1 VQSFV
6 GKSKLNPKKEKTMTK
21 QNFPGMN
28 VPPGILM
35 LKKYLKSILIGLFVL
50 VTLFTSVYTVGPEEV
65 GVVIRFGKF
74 ERSVDP
80 GLNFK
85 IPYGVES
92 VDKIPVERQL
102 KQEFGFRTTTSGVR
116 SSYAK
121 SEYVGE
127 SLMLTGDLNL
137 ADVEWVVQYRI
148 SDPYLF
154 LFKVRNAEKTL
165 RDMSE
170 AAVRKV
176 VGDRTVNEV
185 LTVGRMEIASS
196 VEVRLQELCNEYEN
210 GIKIDQVVLQD
221 VNPPDP
227 VKPSFNAV
235 NEAQQERETLINQ
248 GQAEFNRVIPRARG
262 EAQQTIQQA
271 EAYALTRVNGALG
284 EVARFNS
291 LYTEYIKAPEVTKT
305 RIYLET
311 MSRIMPT
318 LGSKVIVDESGN
330 NVLPLLQL
338 QNNRASG
345 GSN

>member
-1 VQSFV
+1 MA
-6 GKSKLNPKKEKTMTK
+6 KT
-21 QNFPGMN
+21 NFPGMN
-28 VPPGILM
+28 VPPE
-35 LKKYLKSILIGLFVL
+35 LKLIRKFLRPILIGLLVL
-50 VTLFTSVYTVGPEEV
+50 IGLLTSIYTVGPEEV
-65 GVVIRFGKF
+65 GVVVRFGKY
-74 ERSVDP
+74 ERTLDP

-85 IPYGVES
+85 MPFGVES

-102 KQEFGFRTTTSGVR
+102 KQEFGFRTTSSGVR
-116 SSYAK
+116 STYTKAD
-121 SEYVGE
+121 YVDE

-170 AAVRKV
+170 SAVRKV

-185 LTVGRMEIASS
+185 LTVGRVEIATS
-196 VEVRLQELCNEYEN
+196 VERILQELCNEYEN
-210 GIKIDQVVLQD
+210 GITIDQVVLQD

-235 NEAQQERETLINQ
+235 NEAQQQRETLINQ
-248 GQAEFNRVIPRARG
+248 GQSEFNRVIPRARG

-271 EAYALTRVNGALG
+271 EAYALNRVNGARG
-284 EVARFNS
+284 ETVRFNS
-291 LYTEYIKAPEVTKT
+291 LYEEYIKAPEVTKK

-311 MSRIMPT
+311 MTRIMPKI
-318 LGSKVIVDESGN
+318 GNKVILDEQGN
-330 NVLPLLQL
+330 NLLPLLQL
-338 QNNRASG
+338 NAQNSSNRG
-345 GSN
+345 TN